1 MLLLF
6 LFIFINYS
14 TRILQDDVMAE
25 LIAEEDEKAAE
36 LSNGI
41 EFVEEESQR
50 CDRSRDCR
58 SGEFCDR
65 GRCQR
70 NNNYCHKQSDCQ

>member
-1 MLLLF
+1 
-6 LFIFINYS
+6 
-14 TRILQDDVMAE
+14 MAE

-41 EFVEEESQR
+41 EFVEEESNR
-50 CDRSRDCR
+50 CNRSRDCR
-58 SGEFCDR
+58 SGEFCNRD

-70 NNNYCHKQSDCQ
+70 NNNYCHKQSDCR